1 MQKQREKAEEGWTR
15 RDVEIFKEAKTDVRA
30 SAETEGTCRSILDNG
45 TQVRA

>member
-1 MQKQREKAEEGWTR
+1 MQKQREKAEEGWTK

-30 SAETEGTCRSILDNG
+30 SAETEGRSILDNG